1 MTPKVEYIF
10 NEFKEFSKLHKVS
23 IYSIIISPENFI
35 NHNEDEYSCEFIE
48 MSQFISNSDLIPFN
62 KPKFNID
69 VFKRIIKTL
78 EHDLSA
84 YKKHLE
90 KHLENNL

>member
-10 NEFKEFSKLHKVS
+10 NEFIEFSKLHKVS

-35 NHNEDEYSCEFIE
+35 HHNNDKYSCEFIE
-48 MSQFISNSDLIPFN
+48 MSQYISNSDLIPFD
-62 KPKFNID
+62 KKEFNIS
-69 VFKRIIKTL
+69 VLKRIIKTL

-84 YKKHLE
+84 YKKHL
-90 KHLENNL
+90 KKQLENNI

>member
-1 MTPKVEYIF
+1 MTHKVEYIF

-35 NHNEDEYSCEFIE
+35 HNDDKYSCDFFE
-48 MSQFISNSDLIPFN
+48 MSQFVSNSDLIPFDKKN
-62 KPKFNID
+62 FNID
-69 VFKRIIKTL
+69 VMKSVIKIL

-84 YKKHLE
+84 YKKHL
-90 KHLENNL
+90 KKQLENNI